1 MLLHTKSIERI
12 LRGTINKKI
21 TTSLTPHKSMDII
34 SHGIW
39 GATIVRRPKLLIPI
53 LLSGFLPDLI
63 STATGFLYLQITQ
76 GINLTFSWSSLPVWS
91 TALYGY
97 SHGLIGLVIF
107 SILIIIFA
115 RNYLIL
121 IIPYAFHIFL
131 DLFTHVSD
139 PLARIFYPFV
149 KYSGDRL
156 WGINWWEHPWTS
168 IVSWTLLI
176 LINVG
181 LFIYHKYKK

>member
-1 MLLHTKSIERI
+1 
-12 LRGTINKKI
+12 
-21 TTSLTPHKSMDII
+21 MDII

-63 STATGFLYLQITQ
+63 STVIGFFYLQITE
-76 GINLTFSWSSLPVWS
+76 GINLTFIWNSLPAWS
-91 TALYGY
+91 QVLYGY
-97 SHGLIGLVIF
+97 SHSLVGLVIF

-139 PLARIFYPFV
+139 PLVRLFYPFV
-149 KYSGDRL
+149 NFNSDRL
-156 WGINWWEHPWTS
+156 WGINWWEHSWIS

-176 LINVG
+176 LINFG
-181 LFIYHKYKK
+181 LFFYHKRQKEKTLLTFSIWRG